1 MKKQENPE
9 EKEKA
14 LRRMIEAGVLC
25 NNASIQDANNGTG
38 EPLEVALLEAG
49 KELGMTRQEIL
60 QRMPEEKEVSFDPE
74 VKMMATYHRDNGG
87 FRVAVKGAPEEVL
100 ERSEHI
106 YFPGGKRRF
115 DKDARKEWEER
126 TDEMAG
132 KGFRVLALAEKI
144 ADTVEEEP
152 YAGLTLI
159 GIAGF
164 YDPPRKEIKP
174 AIVSCRRAGMRTI
187 MVTGDQALTAKS
199 VACSLE
205 LYADSEPQVMLG
217 KELENIEGEK
227 ERILPADIFARVSPR
242 QKLDLISLHQKAGSV
257 VAMTGDGV
265 NDAPALKKADI
276 GIAMGKRGTQA
287 AIQSSDMVLKDDSY
301 VSIIAAVEQGRI
313 IFDNIRKFVMYL
325 IPCHVSEVTAVAIAT
340 ILQMPL
346 PLLPLQ
352 ILFLNIITDV
362 FPALALGA
370 SEGDTDVM
378 HRPPRKREEAIISG
392 RHWMR
397 ITFNGVLMGFTVI
410 LAMFLADRIF
420 DISRTESV
428 TVPFLTLGFTSLW
441 HVFNVREKGI
451 GLFRNDIIRNP
462 YVWGA
467 LLLGA
472 LLLTAAVYLPGFRDI
487 MGLYVPG
494 GPEWGLILAMSFLP
508 HIVSQLAKEISW
520 R

>member
-1 MKKQENPE
+1 
-9 EKEKA
+9 
-14 LRRMIEAGVLC
+14 
-25 NNASIQDANNGTG
+25 
-38 EPLEVALLEAG
+38 
-49 KELGMTRQEIL
+49 
-60 QRMPEEKEVSFDPE
+60 
-74 VKMMATYHRDNGG
+74 
-87 FRVAVKGAPEEVL
+87 
-100 ERSEHI
+100 
-106 YFPGGKRRF
+106 
-115 DKDARKEWEER
+115 
-126 TDEMAG
+126 
-132 KGFRVLALAEKI
+132 
-144 ADTVEEEP
+144 
-152 YAGLTLI
+152 
-159 GIAGF
+159 
-164 YDPPRKEIKP
+164 
-174 AIVSCRRAGMRTI
+174 
-187 MVTGDQALTAKS
+187 
-199 VACSLE
+199 
-205 LYADSEPQVMLG
+205 
-217 KELENIEGEK
+217 
-227 ERILPADIFARVSPR
+227 
-242 QKLDLISLHQKAGSV
+242 
-257 VAMTGDGV
+257 
-265 NDAPALKKADI
+265 
-276 GIAMGKRGTQA
+276 
-287 AIQSSDMVLKDDSY
+287 
-301 VSIIAAVEQGRI
+301 
-313 IFDNIRKFVMYL
+313 
-325 IPCHVSEVTAVAIAT
+325 
-340 ILQMPL
+340 MPL